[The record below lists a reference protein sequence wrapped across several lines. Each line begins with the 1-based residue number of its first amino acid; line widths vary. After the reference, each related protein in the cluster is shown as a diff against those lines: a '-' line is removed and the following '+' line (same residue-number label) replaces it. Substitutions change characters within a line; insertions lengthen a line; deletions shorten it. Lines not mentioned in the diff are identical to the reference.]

1 MPSPVSSHL
10 AAHSRQ
16 AQTTNA
22 EGAPCQLDFGL
33 CYGLGSPTA
42 PSRQA
47 QTTNAEGA
55 SCQLDIGLCYRLG
68 SPTAHLGQAQK
79 TNAKRA
85 TLLAGLR
92 PLLQPGF
99 PNLFKSKLQR
109 GRRRLYWKLSVAVT
123 DYIISV
129 HDCKSYTI
137 NAVSGFTK
145 KYFLVMHQAFFW
157 CPVTRILT
165 ENLPVSFTPRNQKGT
180 RTQ

>member
-1 MPSPVSSHL
+1 MLKGHL
-10 AAHSRQ
+10 ASWTLVFARL
-16 AQTTNA
+16 A
-22 EGAPCQLDFGL
+22 
-33 CYGLGSPTA
+33 SPTA

-55 SCQLDIGLCYRLG
+55 SCQLDLGLCYRLG

-109 GRRRLYWKLSVAVT
+109 GRRRLYWKLSEAVT

-129 HDCKSYTI
+129 HDCKSYAI
-137 NAVSGFTK
+137 NAVSGLTK
-145 KYFLVMHQAFFW
+145 KCLLVMYQMAVH
-157 CPVTRILT
+157 PIRLYTRCLLAALT
-165 ENLPVSFTPRNQKGT
+165 MLY
-180 RTQ
+180 